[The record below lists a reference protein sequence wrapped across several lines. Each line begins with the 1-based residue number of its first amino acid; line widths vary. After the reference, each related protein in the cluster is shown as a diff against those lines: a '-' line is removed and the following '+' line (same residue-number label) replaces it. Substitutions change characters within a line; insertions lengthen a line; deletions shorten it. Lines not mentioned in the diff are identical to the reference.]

1 LPGEVD
7 VAGGDGLPAQLGD
20 RVHPS
25 AAAIAGNDRCTNLAD
40 WSPGLSTAD
49 RDPAAELREK
59 IVLGSRVL
67 AKLGLVDYLG
77 HVSARIPGTDRMLIR
92 ARGAEQGD
100 QRRLEPEQVVLVD
113 LDARVV
119 VGGLPP
125 PDETR
130 LHTEIY
136 RARADVG
143 AVAHT
148 HQPIATIFGALE
160 KPILPMQAVMATV
173 VREEIPIYRSA
184 RKITTVEQGTAVAR
198 TLGAGSIVH
207 LQNHGVVFAG
217 QSVEEVVIWAI
228 WLEHQAR
235 LTLWA
240 SMLGTPRGMSR
251 EDVEL
256 QAKEAFGIEGRWR
269 YYTGLLDE

>member
-1 LPGEVD
+1 M
-7 VAGGDGLPAQLGD
+7 
-20 RVHPS
+20 S
-25 AAAIAGNDRCTNLAD
+25 A
-40 WSPGLSTAD
+40 AD
-49 RDPAAELREK
+49 RDLAAELREK

-77 HVSARIPGTDRMLIR
+77 HVSARLPGTDRVLIR

-100 QRRLEPEQVVLVD
+100 QRHLEPGQVVLVD
-113 LDARVV
+113 LEARLIE
-119 VGGLPP
+119 GGLPP

-148 HQPIATIFGALE
+148 HQPIATLFGAVE
-160 KPILPMQAVMATV
+160 QPILPMQAVMATV
-173 VREEIPIYRSA
+173 VRKEIPVYRSA
-184 RKITTVEQGTAVAR
+184 RKITTVERAAAVTR

-207 LQNHGVVFAG
+207 LQHHGVVFAG
-217 QSVEEVVIWAI
+217 RSVEEVVIWAI
-228 WLEHQAR
+228 WLENQAQ

-269 YYTGLLDE
+269 YYTGLLADERS